1 MFLTITDLSTT
12 LYPEVRD
19 LLARYSEAV
28 VLAHCAT
35 AESIVQSFLSPRY
48 DIGPVLA
55 ITGQGR
61 HGLLLA
67 IARDL
72 AIYELYQLAET
83 LPAKVVKRHDD
94 AMQLLR
100 EIATGLI
107 VLAGVPPA
115 PVAEIPGGGD
125 GVAHGSRARR
135 SSLVED
141 IEDYRTPPFIA
152 PPILA

>member
-1 MFLTITDLSTT
+1 MFLTITDLSTS

-28 VLAHCAT
+28 ILAHCAT
-35 AESIVQSFLSPRY
+35 AESTVQSFLAPLY

-55 ITGQGR
+55 VTGADR

-72 AIYELYQLAET
+72 AIYNLYQLAET
-83 LPAKVVKRHDD
+83 LPNKVVKRHDD
-94 AMQLLR
+94 AMTLLR
-100 EIATGLI
+100 EMATGLI

-115 PVAEIPGGGD
+115 PVAEVPGGGD
-125 GVAHGSRARR
+125 GLAYGSRHRR
-135 SSLVED
+135 AS
-141 IEDYRTPPFIA
+141 FI
-152 PPILA
+152 PDFLFDRHDDPTTYDH